1 MVSPIYLHIHLST
14 SMNTYSTQSNQSN
27 HISPRL
33 IQDSLYE
40 MLTNLE
46 QDQCHLFHM
55 TLTYKSYQDRVYRES
70 DLNRFF
76 INYYLK
82 TLLPDIFH
90 TRTWTKT
97 KKMNQPVVLAFIDEH
112 ETKPVSIGR
121 HGLNRD
127 KIFTY
132 PSRLHHHVIIASK
145 PYTTDFFSNQTGE
158 NTLLNYS
165 SLFMTTDLRPCNA
178 DRMYYASK
186 MLWKFPDYQSFGYQ

>member
-1 MVSPIYLHIHLST
+1 MTTSIYTHEFTAKKHQEQLHQMLSK
-14 SMNTYSTQSNQSN
+14 
-27 HISPRL
+27 
-33 IQDSLYE
+33 
-40 MLTNLE
+40 LE
-46 QDQCHLFHM
+46 QDQCQLFHM
-55 TLTYKSYQDRVYRES
+55 TLTYKSYQDRIYKQS
-70 DLNRFF
+70 DLDKFF
-76 INYYLK
+76 TNFYLK

-97 KKMNQPVVLAFIDEH
+97 KKMNQPVVLAFLDEH

-145 PYTTDFFSNQTGE
+145 PYTTDFFSNLTGE

-165 SLFMTTDLRPCNA
+165 SLFMTTDLRSCDA

-186 MLWKFPDYQSFGYQ
+186 MLWKYPNHQSFGYQ